1 MEEVLKIGE
10 DLVFKVGDYVQ
21 VKQGIRGYLVSTNWS
36 SGIPDGWVGK
46 IHEVYNGGTECD
58 KFFTAITV
66 MPEDRRNNLF
76 YLFIPRQFE
85 VMKSVPSEIANAE
98 LIPIPQ
104 LRMDQDD
111 DVEVHRIGLSKYWH
125 DRLSQL
131 CYCGNKGEII
141 ITDRGPRRHKNCLV
155 LCEACATKLYKEF
168 GNVLEELKKS
178 KE

>member
-1 MEEVLKIGE
+1 MEDILKIDD
-10 DLVFKVGDYVQ
+10 DLVYKVGDYVQ
-21 VKQGIRGYLVSTNWS
+21 VKQGISGCLVASNWN

-46 IHEVYNGGTECD
+46 IHEVCDGSGDGGRT
-58 KFFTAITV
+58 FFTAITV
-66 MPEDRRNNLF
+66 MPEDRRNDLF
-76 YLFIPRQFE
+76 YLFSPRQFE

-98 LIPIPQ
+98 LNPIPQ

-111 DVEVHRIGLSKYWH
+111 DVEVHQMGLSKYWH
-125 DRLSQL
+125 DRLSQP

-141 ITDRGPRRHKNCLV
+141 ITDRRHTNFLV

>member
-1 MEEVLKIGE
+1 MEDVLKIDD
-10 DLVFKVGDYVQ
+10 DLVYKVGDYVQ
-21 VKQGIRGYLVSTNWS
+21 VKQGISGCLVASNWI

-46 IHEVYNGGTECD
+46 IHEVCDGRAYGGRT
-58 KFFTAITV
+58 FFTAITV
-66 MPEDRRNNLF
+66 MPEDRRNDLF
-76 YLFIPRQFE
+76 YLFSPRQFE

-98 LIPIPQ
+98 LNPIPQ

-111 DVEVHRIGLSKYWH
+111 DVEVHQMGLSKYWH
-125 DRLSQL
+125 DRLSQP

-141 ITDRGPRRHKNCLV
+141 ITDRRHTNFLV
-155 LCEACATKLYKEF
+155 LCEACAAKLYEEF

>member
-1 MEEVLKIGE
+1 
-10 DLVFKVGDYVQ
+10 
-21 VKQGIRGYLVSTNWS
+21 
-36 SGIPDGWVGK
+36 
-46 IHEVYNGGTECD
+46 
-58 KFFTAITV
+58 
-66 MPEDRRNNLF
+66 MPENRRNDLF

-98 LIPIPQ
+98 LNPIPQ

-111 DVEVHRIGLSKYWH
+111 DVEVHQMGLSKYWH
-125 DRLSQL
+125 DRLSQP

-141 ITDRGPRRHKNCLV
+141 ITDRRHTNFLV
-155 LCEACATKLYKEF
+155 LCETCATKLYEEF

>member
-1 MEEVLKIGE
+1 MEDVLKIDD
-10 DLVFKVGDYVQ
+10 DLVYKVGDYVQ
-21 VKQGIRGYLVSTNWS
+21 VKQGISGCLVASNWI

-46 IHEVYNGGTECD
+46 IHEVCDGRAYGGRT
-58 KFFTAITV
+58 FFTAITV
-66 MPEDRRNNLF
+66 MPEDRRNDLF
-76 YLFIPRQFE
+76 YLFSPRQFE

-98 LIPIPQ
+98 LNPIPQ

-111 DVEVHRIGLSKYWH
+111 DVEVHQMGLSKYWH
-125 DRLSQL
+125 DRLSQP

-141 ITDRGPRRHKNCLV
+141 ITDRRHTNFLV
-155 LCEACATKLYKEF
+155 LCETCATKLYKEF

>member
-1 MEEVLKIGE
+1 MEDVLKIDD
-10 DLVFKVGDYVQ
+10 DLVYKVGDYVQ
-21 VKQGIRGYLVSTNWS
+21 VKQGISGCLVVSNWI

-46 IHEVYNGGTECD
+46 IHEVCDGRAYGGRT
-58 KFFTAITV
+58 FFTAITV
-66 MPEDRRNNLF
+66 MPEDRRNDLF
-76 YLFIPRQFE
+76 YLFSPRQFE

-98 LIPIPQ
+98 LNPIPQ

-111 DVEVHRIGLSKYWH
+111 DVEVHQMGLSKYWH
-125 DRLSQL
+125 DRLSQP

-141 ITDRGPRRHKNCLV
+141 ITDRRHTNFLV

>member
-1 MEEVLKIGE
+1 MEDILKIDD
-10 DLVFKVGDYVQ
+10 DLVYKVGDYVQ
-21 VKQGIRGYLVSTNWS
+21 VKQGISGCLVASNWI

-46 IHEVYNGGTECD
+46 IHEVCDSETEHD

-66 MPEDRRNNLF
+66 MPENRRNDLF

-98 LIPIPQ
+98 LKPIPQ

-111 DVEVHRIGLSKYWH
+111 DVEVHQMGLSKYWH
-125 DRLSQL
+125 DRLSQP

-141 ITDRGPRRHKNCLV
+141 ITDRRHTNFLV
-155 LCEACATKLYKEF
+155 LCETCAAKLYKEF

>member
-1 MEEVLKIGE
+1 MEEVLKIDD
-10 DLVFKVGDYVQ
+10 DLVYKVGDYVQ
-21 VKQGIRGYLVSTNWS
+21 VRQDVKRGLVATNWD

-46 IHEVYNGGTECD
+46 IHEVCDGRAYGGRT
-58 KFFTAITV
+58 FFPAITV
-66 MPEDRRNNLF
+66 MPENRRNDLF

-98 LIPIPQ
+98 LNPIPQ

-111 DVEVHRIGLSKYWH
+111 DVEVHQMGLSKYWH
-125 DRLSQL
+125 DRLSQP
-131 CYCGNKGEII
+131 CYCGDKGEII
-141 ITDRGPRRHKNCLV
+141 ITDRRHKNFLV
-155 LCEACATKLYKEF
+155 LCETCATKLYKEF

>member
-1 MEEVLKIGE
+1 MEDVLKIDD
-10 DLVFKVGDYVQ
+10 DLVYKVGDYVQ
-21 VKQGIRGYLVSTNWS
+21 VKQGISGCLVASNWI

-46 IHEVYNGGTECD
+46 IHEVCDGRAYGGRT
-58 KFFTAITV
+58 FFTAITV
-66 MPEDRRNNLF
+66 MPEDRRNDLF
-76 YLFIPRQFE
+76 YLFSPRQFE

-98 LIPIPQ
+98 LNPIPQ

-111 DVEVHRIGLSKYWH
+111 DVEVHQMGLSKYWH
-125 DRLSQL
+125 DRLSQP

-141 ITDRGPRRHKNCLV
+141 ITDRRHTNFLV
-155 LCEACATKLYKEF
+155 LCEACAAKLYKEF

>member
-1 MEEVLKIGE
+1 MEEVLKLDY
-10 DLVFKVGDYVQ
+10 DLVYKVGDYVQ
-21 VKQGIRGYLVSTNWS
+21 VKQGIRGCLVASNWS

-46 IHEVYNGGTECD
+46 IHEVRDSETECD

-66 MPEDRRNNLF
+66 MPENRRNDLF

-98 LIPIPQ
+98 LKPIPQ

-111 DVEVHRIGLSKYWH
+111 DVEVHQMGLSKYWH
-125 DRLSQL
+125 DRLSQP

-141 ITDRGPRRHKNCLV
+141 ITDRRHKNFLV
-155 LCEACATKLYKEF
+155 LCETCATKLYEEF

>member
-1 MEEVLKIGE
+1 
-10 DLVFKVGDYVQ
+10 
-21 VKQGIRGYLVSTNWS
+21 
-36 SGIPDGWVGK
+36 
-46 IHEVYNGGTECD
+46 
-58 KFFTAITV
+58 
-66 MPEDRRNNLF
+66 MPEDRRNDLF

-98 LIPIPQ
+98 LNPIPQ

-111 DVEVHRIGLSKYWH
+111 DVEVHQMGLSKYWH
-125 DRLSQL
+125 DRLSQP

-141 ITDRGPRRHKNCLV
+141 ITDRRHKNFLV
-155 LCEACATKLYKEF
+155 LCEECATKLYKEF

>member
-1 MEEVLKIGE
+1 MVA
-10 DLVFKVGDYVQ
+10 
-21 VKQGIRGYLVSTNWS
+21 SNWD

-46 IHEVYNGGTECD
+46 IHEVCNSETEHG

-66 MPEDRRNNLF
+66 MPENRRNDLF
-76 YLFIPRQFE
+76 YLFFPRQFE

-98 LIPIPQ
+98 LNPIPQ

-111 DVEVHRIGLSKYWH
+111 DVEVHQMGLSKYWH
-125 DRLSQL
+125 DRLSQP

-141 ITDRGPRRHKNCLV
+141 ITDRRHTNFLV
-155 LCEACATKLYKEF
+155 LCEACAAKLYKEF

>member
-1 MEEVLKIGE
+1 MEDVLKIDD
-10 DLVFKVGDYVQ
+10 DLVYKVGDYVQ
-21 VKQGIRGYLVSTNWS
+21 VKQGISGCLVTSNWI

-46 IHEVYNGGTECD
+46 IHEVCDGRAYGGRT
-58 KFFTAITV
+58 FFTAITV
-66 MPEDRRNNLF
+66 MPEDRRNDLF
-76 YLFIPRQFE
+76 YLFSPRQFE

-98 LIPIPQ
+98 LNPIPQ

-111 DVEVHRIGLSKYWH
+111 DVEVHQMGLAKYWH
-125 DRLSQL
+125 DRLSQP

-141 ITDRGPRRHKNCLV
+141 ITDRRHTNFLV
-155 LCEACATKLYKEF
+155 LCETCATKLYKEF

>member
-1 MEEVLKIGE
+1 MEEVLKIDD
-10 DLVFKVGDYVQ
+10 DLIYKVGDYVQ
-21 VKQGIRGYLVSTNWS
+21 VKQGIRRCLVASNWD

-46 IHEVYNGGTECD
+46 IHEVCDGRAYGGKT
-58 KFFTAITV
+58 FFTAITV
-66 MPEDRRNNLF
+66 MPENRRNDLF

-98 LIPIPQ
+98 LKPIPQ

-111 DVEVHRIGLSKYWH
+111 DVEVHQMGLLKYWH
-125 DRLSQL
+125 DRLSQP

-141 ITDRGPRRHKNCLV
+141 ITDRRHKNFLV
-155 LCEACATKLYKEF
+155 LCETCATKLYEEF

>member
-1 MEEVLKIGE
+1 MEEVLKLDY
-10 DLVFKVGDYVQ
+10 DLVYKVGDYVQ
-21 VKQGIRGYLVSTNWS
+21 VKKGIRGCLVASNWS

-46 IHEVYNGGTECD
+46 IHEIRDSETECD

-66 MPEDRRNNLF
+66 MPENRRNDLF

-98 LIPIPQ
+98 LKPIPQ

-111 DVEVHRIGLSKYWH
+111 DVEVHQMGLSKYWH
-125 DRLSQL
+125 DRLSQP

-141 ITDRGPRRHKNCLV
+141 ITDRRHKNFLV
-155 LCEACATKLYKEF
+155 LCETCATKLYEEF

>member
-1 MEEVLKIGE
+1 MEDVLKIDD
-10 DLVFKVGDYVQ
+10 DLVYKVGDYVQ
-21 VKQGIRGYLVSTNWS
+21 VKQGISGCLVTSNWI

-46 IHEVYNGGTECD
+46 IHEVCDGRAYGGRT
-58 KFFTAITV
+58 FFTAITV
-66 MPEDRRNNLF
+66 MPEDRRNDLF
-76 YLFIPRQFE
+76 YLFSPRQLE

-98 LIPIPQ
+98 LNPIPQ

-111 DVEVHRIGLSKYWH
+111 DVEVHQMGLSKYWH
-125 DRLSQL
+125 DRLSQP

-141 ITDRGPRRHKNCLV
+141 ITDRRHTNFLV
-155 LCEACATKLYKEF
+155 LCETCAAKLYKEF

>member
-1 MEEVLKIGE
+1 MEDVLKIDD
-10 DLVFKVGDYVQ
+10 DLVYKVGDYVQ
-21 VKQGIRGYLVSTNWS
+21 VKQGISGCLVASNWI

-46 IHEVYNGGTECD
+46 IHEVCDGRAYGGRT
-58 KFFTAITV
+58 FFTAITV
-66 MPEDRRNNLF
+66 MPEDRRNDLF
-76 YLFIPRQFE
+76 YLFSPRQFE

-98 LIPIPQ
+98 LNPIPQ

-111 DVEVHRIGLSKYWH
+111 DVEVHQMGLAKYWH
-125 DRLSQL
+125 DRLSQP

-141 ITDRGPRRHKNCLV
+141 ITDRRHTNFLV
-155 LCEACATKLYKEF
+155 LCETCATKLYKEF

>member
-1 MEEVLKIGE
+1 MEDVLKIDE
-10 DLVFKVGDYVQ
+10 NNIYQVGDYVQ
-21 VKQGIRGYLVSTNWS
+21 VKQGISGCLVASNWI

-46 IHEVYNGGTECD
+46 IHEVCDGRAYGGRT
-58 KFFTAITV
+58 FFTAITV
-66 MPEDRRNNLF
+66 MPEDRRNDLF
-76 YLFIPRQFE
+76 YLFSPRQFE

-98 LIPIPQ
+98 LNPIPQ

-111 DVEVHRIGLSKYWH
+111 DVEVHQMGLSKYWH
-125 DRLSQL
+125 DRLSQP

-141 ITDRGPRRHKNCLV
+141 ITDRRHTNFLV

>member
-1 MEEVLKIGE
+1 MEDVLKIDD
-10 DLVFKVGDYVQ
+10 DLVYKVGDYVQ
-21 VKQGIRGYLVSTNWS
+21 VKQGISGCLVVSNWI

-46 IHEVYNGGTECD
+46 IHEVCDGRAYGGRT
-58 KFFTAITV
+58 FFTAITV
-66 MPEDRRNNLF
+66 MPEDRRNDLF
-76 YLFIPRQFE
+76 YLFSPRQFE

-98 LIPIPQ
+98 LNPIPQ

-111 DVEVHRIGLSKYWH
+111 DVEVHQMGLSKYWH
-125 DRLSQL
+125 DRLSQP

-141 ITDRGPRRHKNCLV
+141 ITDRRHTNFLV
-155 LCEACATKLYKEF
+155 LCEACAAKLYEEF

>member
-1 MEEVLKIGE
+1 MEDVLKIDD
-10 DLVFKVGDYVQ
+10 DLVYKVGDYVQ
-21 VKQGIRGYLVSTNWS
+21 VKQGISGCLVASNWI

-46 IHEVYNGGTECD
+46 IHEVCNSETEHG

-66 MPEDRRNNLF
+66 MPENRRNDLF

-98 LIPIPQ
+98 LNPIPQ

-111 DVEVHRIGLSKYWH
+111 DVEVHQMGLSKYWH
-125 DRLSQL
+125 DRLSQP

-141 ITDRGPRRHKNCLV
+141 ITDRRHKNFLV
-155 LCEACATKLYKEF
+155 LCEECAAKLYKEF
-168 GNVLEELKKS
+168 GDVLEELKKS

>member
-1 MEEVLKIGE
+1 MEDVLKIDD
-10 DLVFKVGDYVQ
+10 DLVYKVGDYVQ
-21 VKQGIRGYLVSTNWS
+21 VKQGISGCLVVSNWI

-46 IHEVYNGGTECD
+46 IHEVCDGRAYGGRT
-58 KFFTAITV
+58 FFTAITV
-66 MPEDRRNNLF
+66 MPENRRNDLF
-76 YLFIPRQFE
+76 YLFSPRQFE

-98 LIPIPQ
+98 LNPIPQ

-111 DVEVHRIGLSKYWH
+111 DVEVHQMGLSKYWH
-125 DRLSQL
+125 DRLSQP

-141 ITDRGPRRHKNCLV
+141 ITDRRHTNFLV

>member
-1 MEEVLKIGE
+1 MEDVLKIDD
-10 DLVFKVGDYVQ
+10 DLVYKVGDYVQ
-21 VKQGIRGYLVSTNWS
+21 VKQGISGCLVTSNWI

-46 IHEVYNGGTECD
+46 IHEVCDGRAYGGRT
-58 KFFTAITV
+58 FFTAITV
-66 MPEDRRNNLF
+66 MPEDRRNDLF
-76 YLFIPRQFE
+76 YLFSPRQFE

-98 LIPIPQ
+98 LNPIPQ

-111 DVEVHRIGLSKYWH
+111 DVEVHQMGLSKYWH
-125 DRLSQL
+125 DRLSQP

-141 ITDRGPRRHKNCLV
+141 ITDRRHTNFLV

>member
-1 MEEVLKIGE
+1 MEDVLKIDD
-10 DLVFKVGDYVQ
+10 DLVYKVGDYVQ
-21 VKQGIRGYLVSTNWS
+21 VKQGISGCLVTSNWI

-46 IHEVYNGGTECD
+46 IHEVCDGRGYGGRT
-58 KFFTAITV
+58 FFTAITV
-66 MPEDRRNNLF
+66 MPEDRRNDLF
-76 YLFIPRQFE
+76 YLFSPRQFE

-98 LIPIPQ
+98 LNPIPQ
-104 LRMDQDD
+104 SRMDQDD
-111 DVEVHRIGLSKYWH
+111 DVEVHQMGLSKYWH
-125 DRLSQL
+125 DRLSQP

-141 ITDRGPRRHKNCLV
+141 ITDRRHTNFLV

>member
-1 MEEVLKIGE
+1 MEDVLKLDY
-10 DLVFKVGDYVQ
+10 DLVYKVGDYVQ
-21 VKQGIRGYLVSTNWS
+21 VKKGIRGCLVATNWD

-46 IHEVYNGGTECD
+46 IHEIRDSETECD

-66 MPEDRRNNLF
+66 MPENRRNDLF

-98 LIPIPQ
+98 LKPIPQ

-111 DVEVHRIGLSKYWH
+111 DVEVHQMGLSKYWH
-125 DRLSQL
+125 DRLSQP

-141 ITDRGPRRHKNCLV
+141 ITDRRHKNFLV
-155 LCEACATKLYKEF
+155 LCETCATKLYEEF

>member
-1 MEEVLKIGE
+1 MEEVLKIDE
-10 DLVFKVGDYVQ
+10 NNIYQVGDYVQ
-21 VKQGIRGYLVSTNWS
+21 VRQDVKRGWVATNWN

-46 IHEVYNGGTECD
+46 IHEVCDGRAYGGRT
-58 KFFTAITV
+58 FFTAITV
-66 MPEDRRNNLF
+66 MPENRRNDLF

-98 LIPIPQ
+98 LNPIPQ

-111 DVEVHRIGLSKYWH
+111 DVEVHQMGLSKYWH
-125 DRLSQL
+125 DRLSQP
-131 CYCGNKGEII
+131 CYCGNTGEII
-141 ITDRGPRRHKNCLV
+141 ITDRGHKNFV
-155 LCEACATKLYKEF
+155 ILCETCATKLYKEL

>member
-1 MEEVLKIGE
+1 MEEVLKLDY
-10 DLVFKVGDYVQ
+10 DLVYKVGDYVQ
-21 VKQGIRGYLVSTNWS
+21 VKKGIDGFLVSSNWD

-46 IHEVYNGGTECD
+46 IHEVCEGETERD

-66 MPEDRRNNLF
+66 MPENRRNDLF

-98 LIPIPQ
+98 LNPIPQ

-111 DVEVHRIGLSKYWH
+111 DVEVHQMGLSKYWH
-125 DRLSQL
+125 DRLSQP

-141 ITDRGPRRHKNCLV
+141 ITDRRHKNSLV

>member
-1 MEEVLKIGE
+1 MEEVLKIDD
-10 DLVFKVGDYVQ
+10 DLVYKVGDYVQ
-21 VKQGIRGYLVSTNWS
+21 VKQGIRGCLVASNWR
-36 SGIPDGWVGK
+36 SGVPDGWVGK
-46 IHEVYNGGTECD
+46 IHEVYDSGTGCD

-66 MPEDRRNNLF
+66 MPENRRNDLF

-98 LIPIPQ
+98 LTPIPQ

-111 DVEVHRIGLSKYWH
+111 DVEVHQMGLSKYWH
-125 DRLSQL
+125 DRLSPP
-131 CYCGNKGEII
+131 CYCGDKGEII
-141 ITDRGPRRHKNCLV
+141 ITDRRHKNFLV
-155 LCEACATKLYKEF
+155 LCETCATKLYKEF

>member
-1 MEEVLKIGE
+1 MEDVLKLDY
-10 DLVFKVGDYVQ
+10 DLVYKVGDYVQ
-21 VKQGIRGYLVSTNWS
+21 VKKGIDGFLVSSNWD

-46 IHEVYNGGTECD
+46 IHEVCEGETERD

-66 MPEDRRNNLF
+66 MPENRRNDLF

-98 LIPIPQ
+98 LNPIPQ

-111 DVEVHRIGLSKYWH
+111 DVEVHQMGLSKYWH
-125 DRLSQL
+125 DRLSQP
-131 CYCGNKGEII
+131 CYCGNTGEII
-141 ITDRGPRRHKNCLV
+141 ITDRGHTNFLV
-155 LCEACATKLYKEF
+155 LCEACATKFYEEF

>member
-1 MEEVLKIGE
+1 MEDVLKIDD
-10 DLVFKVGDYVQ
+10 DLVYKVGDYVQ
-21 VKQGIRGYLVSTNWS
+21 VKQGISGCLVASNWI

-46 IHEVYNGGTECD
+46 IHEVCDGRAYGGRT
-58 KFFTAITV
+58 FFTAITV
-66 MPEDRRNNLF
+66 MPEDRRNDLF
-76 YLFIPRQFE
+76 YLFSPRQFE
-85 VMKSVPSEIANAE
+85 VMKSVPSEIVNAE
-98 LIPIPQ
+98 LNPIPQ

-111 DVEVHRIGLSKYWH
+111 DVEVHQMGLSKYWH
-125 DRLSQL
+125 DRLSQP

-141 ITDRGPRRHKNCLV
+141 ITDRRHTNFLV

>member
-1 MEEVLKIGE
+1 MEDVLKIDD
-10 DLVFKVGDYVQ
+10 DLVYKVGDYVQ
-21 VKQGIRGYLVSTNWS
+21 VKQGISGCLVASNWI

-46 IHEVYNGGTECD
+46 IHEVCDGRAYGGRT
-58 KFFTAITV
+58 FFTAITV
-66 MPEDRRNNLF
+66 MPEDRRNDLF
-76 YLFIPRQFE
+76 YLFSPRQFE

-98 LIPIPQ
+98 LNPIPQ

-111 DVEVHRIGLSKYWH
+111 DVEVHQMGLAKYWH
-125 DRLSQL
+125 DRLSQP

-141 ITDRGPRRHKNCLV
+141 ITDRRHTNFLV

>member
-1 MEEVLKIGE
+1 MEDVLKLDY
-10 DLVFKVGDYVQ
+10 DLVYKVGDYVQ
-21 VKQGIRGYLVSTNWS
+21 VKQGIRGCLVATNWD

-46 IHEVYNGGTECD
+46 IHEVRDSETECD

-66 MPEDRRNNLF
+66 MPENRRNDLF

-98 LIPIPQ
+98 LNPIPQ

-111 DVEVHRIGLSKYWH
+111 DVEVHQMGLSKYWH
-125 DRLSQL
+125 DRLSQP

-141 ITDRGPRRHKNCLV
+141 ITDRRHKNFLV
-155 LCEACATKLYKEF
+155 LCETCATKLYEEF

>member
-1 MEEVLKIGE
+1 MEDVLKLDY
-10 DLVFKVGDYVQ
+10 DLVYKVGDYVQ
-21 VKQGIRGYLVSTNWS
+21 VKKGIRGCLVATNWD

-46 IHEVYNGGTECD
+46 IHEVCDSETEHG

-66 MPEDRRNNLF
+66 MPENRRNDLF

-98 LIPIPQ
+98 LNPIPQ

-111 DVEVHRIGLSKYWH
+111 DVEVHQMGLSKYWH
-125 DRLSQL
+125 DRLSQP

-141 ITDRGPRRHKNCLV
+141 ITDRRHKNFLV

>member
-1 MEEVLKIGE
+1 MEEVLKLDY
-10 DLVFKVGDYVQ
+10 DLVYKVGDYVQ
-21 VKQGIRGYLVSTNWS
+21 VKQGIDGFLVSSNWD

-46 IHEVYNGGTECD
+46 IHEVCEGETERD

-66 MPEDRRNNLF
+66 MPENRRNDLF

-98 LIPIPQ
+98 LKPIPQ

-111 DVEVHRIGLSKYWH
+111 DVEVHQMGLLKYWH
-125 DRLSQL
+125 DRLSQP
-131 CYCGNKGEII
+131 CYCGNKGEIT
-141 ITDRGPRRHKNCLV
+141 ITDRRHKNFLV
-155 LCEACATKLYKEF
+155 LCETCATKLYEEF

>member
-1 MEEVLKIGE
+1 MEDVLKIDD
-10 DLVFKVGDYVQ
+10 DLVYKVGDYVQ
-21 VKQGIRGYLVSTNWS
+21 VKQGLSGCLVASNWI

-46 IHEVYNGGTECD
+46 IHEVCDGRAYGGRT
-58 KFFTAITV
+58 FFTAITV
-66 MPEDRRNNLF
+66 MPEDRRNDLF
-76 YLFIPRQFE
+76 YLFSPRQFE

-98 LIPIPQ
+98 LNPIPQ

-111 DVEVHRIGLSKYWH
+111 DVEVHQMGLSKYWH
-125 DRLSQL
+125 DRLSQP

-141 ITDRGPRRHKNCLV
+141 ITDRRHTNFLV
-155 LCEACATKLYKEF
+155 LCEACAAKLYKEF

>member
-1 MEEVLKIGE
+1 MEEVLKIDD
-10 DLVFKVGDYVQ
+10 DLVYKVGDYVQ
-21 VKQGIRGYLVSTNWS
+21 VKKGIRGCLVATNWD

-46 IHEVYNGGTECD
+46 IHEVRDSETECD

-66 MPEDRRNNLF
+66 MPENRRNDLF

-98 LIPIPQ
+98 LKPIPQ

-111 DVEVHRIGLSKYWH
+111 DVEVHQMGLSKYWH
-125 DRLSQL
+125 DRLSQP

-141 ITDRGPRRHKNCLV
+141 ITDRRHKNFLV
-155 LCEACATKLYKEF
+155 LCETCAAKLYKEF

>member
-1 MEEVLKIGE
+1 MEDVLKIDE
-10 DLVFKVGDYVQ
+10 NNIYQVGDYVQ
-21 VKQGIRGYLVSTNWS
+21 VKQSISGCLVVSNWI

-46 IHEVYNGGTECD
+46 IHEVCDGRAYGGRT
-58 KFFTAITV
+58 FFTAITV
-66 MPEDRRNNLF
+66 MPEDRRNDLF
-76 YLFIPRQFE
+76 YLFSPRQFE

-98 LIPIPQ
+98 LNPIPQ

-111 DVEVHRIGLSKYWH
+111 DVEVHQMGLSKYWH
-125 DRLSQL
+125 DRLSQP

-141 ITDRGPRRHKNCLV
+141 ITDRRHTNFLV